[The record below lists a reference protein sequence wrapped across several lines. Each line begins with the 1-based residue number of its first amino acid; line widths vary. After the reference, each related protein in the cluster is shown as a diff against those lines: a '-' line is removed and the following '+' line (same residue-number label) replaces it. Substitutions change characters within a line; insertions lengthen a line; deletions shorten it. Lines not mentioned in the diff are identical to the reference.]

1 MHGVARYCTNVQT
14 YGMSSDP
21 SPLPAQR
28 TRQILEELRQQ
39 GRVVAAELA
48 RRYAVSEDSIRRD
61 LRELAAQ
68 GLCQRVYG
76 LSLIHI

>member
-1 MHGVARYCTNVQT
+1 
-14 YGMSSDP
+14 MSADP

-48 RRYAVSEDSIRRD
+48 RHYAVSEDSIRRD
-61 LRELAAQ
+61 LRELATQ

-76 LSLIHI
+76 GA